1 MKNNNKAH
9 FLWALLYLLDMK
21 PLIKNLL
28 KEHLFDKESEE
39 QIDILEKFIEFSC
52 KFLGIKKPKINLQFN
67 REGLVTTASYGDN
80 KVKIYAKDRA
90 TVDIMRSIAHELTHL
105 KQDKEGRLQDNN
117 HDENN
122 EAGSP
127 IENEAN
133 AVAGQ
138 IIRKFGE
145 EYPEIYL

>member
-1 MKNNNKAH
+1 
-9 FLWALLYLLDMK
+9 
-21 PLIKNLL
+21 
-28 KEHLFDKESEE
+28 
-39 QIDILEKFIEFSC
+39 
-52 KFLGIKKPKINLQFN
+52 
-67 REGLVTTASYGDN
+67 
-80 KVKIYAKDRA
+80 
-90 TVDIMRSIAHELTHL
+90 MRSIAHELTHL